1 MIIANEKMTETE
13 KIIAARKILEL
24 IKTKKDD

>member
-24 IKTKKDD
+24 IKAKKDD

>member
-1 MIIANEKMTETE
+1 MVIANNKMTEAE

-24 IKTKKDD
+24 IKSNKND